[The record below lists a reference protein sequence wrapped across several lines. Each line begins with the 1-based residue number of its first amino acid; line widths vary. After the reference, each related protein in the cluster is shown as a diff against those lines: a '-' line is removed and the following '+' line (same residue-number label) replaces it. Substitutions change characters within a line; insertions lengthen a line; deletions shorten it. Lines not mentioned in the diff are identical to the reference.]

1 MFLISHGLSA
11 KSYRE
16 VGPGGGGLV
25 DRDVDS
31 NPIDPRSI
39 LLGKENANK
48 CLRGLGW
55 PLKKV

>member
-1 MFLISHGLSA
+1 MFLIGHGLTA
-11 KSYRE
+11 KSNRE
-16 VGPGGGGLV
+16 GGAGGVGLV
-25 DRDVDS
+25 GRDVDS